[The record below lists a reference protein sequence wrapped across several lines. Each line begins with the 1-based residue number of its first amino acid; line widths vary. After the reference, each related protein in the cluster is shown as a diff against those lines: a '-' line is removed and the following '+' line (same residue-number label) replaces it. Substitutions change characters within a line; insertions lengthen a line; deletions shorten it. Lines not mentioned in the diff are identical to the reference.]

1 MNSLAIGIVHP
12 AFEQL
17 KRLGR
22 FLHLVAGLLIMIH
35 AFNQLRQPTINY
47 LYFWCLLIVSIDI
60 IILALISRNLV
71 QEMPRVNL
79 IFRFIECVMFVGVAL
94 LLLFASQWIMGF
106 TIATVGI
113 AYIYLFYCEKKVK
126 QEESITFLH
135 TGIWIS
141 GIPEGKFFL
150 WTHIDR
156 IQANYDEITIHTAF
170 QKTLVFPLRKNLQFE
185 ELEQIHDFCRHYI
198 GN

>member
-35 AFNQLRQPTINY
+35 AFNQLKQPSTNY
-47 LYFWCLLIVSIDI
+47 LYFWCLLLVSIDI
-60 IILALISRNLV
+60 IILAWVSRNLV

-79 IFRFIECVMFVGVAL
+79 IFRFIECVMFIGVAV
-94 LLLFASQWIMGF
+94 LLLFSAQWIMGF
-106 TIATVGI
+106 TIAVVGI
-113 AYIYLFYCEKKVK
+113 AYVYLFYCEKKVK
-126 QEESITFLH
+126 EEETIIFLH
-135 TGIWIS
+135 TGVYIS
-141 GIPEGKFFL
+141 GIPDCKFLL
-150 WTHIDR
+150 WTHIDH
-156 IQANYDEITIHTAF
+156 IQANYDEITVQTAF
-170 QKTLVFPLRKNLQFE
+170 NKTFVFPLRKNLQFE